1 MRESSVSQR
10 VQLEAAAEGVTL
22 LRNNNGAAFDK
33 TGRLIRYGL
42 GHVAP
47 DQPLRS
53 SDLIGWTPMVITPA
67 MVGKVVAVFTAVE
80 VKTEGWKLPT
90 DEREKAQAK
99 FLDLVRQ
106 SGGLSTFATSV
117 KDVLR
122 LISLTR
128 GST

>member
-1 MRESSVSQR
+1 MGETSVSQR
-10 VQLEAAAEGVTL
+10 VQLAAGAEGCTL

-47 DQPLRS
+47 KQKMRS
-53 SDLIGWTPMVITPA
+53 SDLIGWTPVVITPE
-67 MVGKVVAVFTAVE
+67 MVGKTVAVFTAVE
-80 VKTEGWKLPT
+80 VKTEGWTQPT
-90 DEREKAQAK
+90 EEREIAQAK
-99 FLDLVRQ
+99 FLDLVRL

-122 LISLTR
+122 LINLTR
-128 GST
+128 GSR